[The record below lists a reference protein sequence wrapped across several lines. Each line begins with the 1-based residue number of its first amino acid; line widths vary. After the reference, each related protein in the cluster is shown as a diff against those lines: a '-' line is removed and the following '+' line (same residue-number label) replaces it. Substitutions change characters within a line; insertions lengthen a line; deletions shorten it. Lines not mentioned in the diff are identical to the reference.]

1 MILAHLECMGFTGL
15 RENAAYEAQ
24 VQPMKTLAKNTN
36 NRSLV
41 RKLAWVV
48 VLKLI
53 LITAIWWM
61 FMRDQRVKVEP
72 ETAAEHL
79 LAPVSHSVSK
89 E

>member
-1 MILAHLECMGFTGL
+1 
-15 RENAAYEAQ
+15 
-24 VQPMKTLAKNTN
+24 MKTQTQSTN
-36 NRSLV
+36 HRSLV

-53 LITAIWWM
+53 VITAIWWM